1 MDFLEVIESVRAE
14 DASVQ
19 TLFGD
24 AGDRTQT
31 RRGQVNPKYMHKLA
45 ETAKF
50 LGEIKTGKRPVYHLQ
65 EALSTSDF
73 PFLYADVLDRVML
86 TRYQGIIPDWTQ
98 YAVRRTV
105 RDFRPQEISKPWMTG
120 TGGSELQ
127 VVKEHEE
134 YPEAANFA
142 ELPLATWKVRKYGR
156 RIGLS
161 WEMIINDLNNELDDL
176 PNQLAR
182 SARLTESAR
191 VAELFISS
199 TGPAAALYNN
209 TNKNLVNIAN
219 GASANNPPLSIS
231 GLQDGLLVMANQT
244 DEDGNPLFIDAVTL
258 VVPPALE
265 VLANNILN
273 ALQIELT
280 SAPGVRDSGSGET
293 RLIVNNWLSRRVSL
307 VVDRNIPRVATTNGN
322 TSWFLFASPSDT
334 NGAIWLG
341 FLQGHETPELF
352 IKSPNARR
360 IGGGDV
366 NPMDG
371 DFDTDSIHYKV
382 RHVLG
387 STIVDPRGTVA
398 SRGTGLV

>member
-1 MDFLEVIESVRAE
+1 MDFLEVIESVRSE
-14 DASVQ
+14 DASIQ
-19 TLFGD
+19 KLFGD
-24 AGDRTQT
+24 AGDRTAT
-31 RRGQVNPKYMHKLA
+31 RKGQATQAYMKKLTEA
-45 ETAKF
+45 AKF
-50 LGEIKTGKRPVYHLQ
+50 LGEVKKGTRPVYHLQ

-73 PFLYADVLDRVML
+73 PFLYGDILDRVML
-86 TRYQGIIPDWTQ
+86 TRYQGMVPDWTQ

-105 RDFRPQEISKPWMTG
+105 RDFRPQEIAKPWMIG
-120 TGGSELQ
+120 TGGSELE
-127 VVKEHEE
+127 VVREHEE
-134 YPEAANFA
+134 YPEAANFE

-191 VAELFISS
+191 VAELFIST
-199 TGPAAALYNN
+199 TGPNAALYNN
-209 TNKNLVNIAN
+209 TNLNLINVAN

-244 DEDGNPLFIDAVTL
+244 DEEGNPLYIDAVTL

-265 VLANNILN
+265 VIANNILN
-273 ALQIELT
+273 AIQIELT
-280 SAPGVRDSGSGET
+280 APPGVRDSGSGET
-293 RLIVNNWLSRRVSL
+293 RLIVNNWLARRVNL
-307 VVDRNIPRVATTNGN
+307 VIDRNIPRVATTNGN
-322 TSWFLFASPSDT
+322 TSWFLFAAPSDT

-398 SRGTGLV
+398 SRGTGVV